1 MRTKAGSKG
10 FTLIEVVTVV
20 AIIGILSAVVLP
32 TIMATIPRYRLRAEA
47 RELLI
52 NFKKAKIEAVKHNR
66 DAVILFTDAVGSQ
79 GGSYQMFV
87 NMDKDTS
94 TPHTFDA
101 GDISLGGNQVGQ
113 NMKLVSNF
121 TNDQAGFD
129 SRGMPLQFNTV
140 DIGTSDG
147 KRTYQVIVSSA
158 GNVRLQ

>member
-1 MRTKAGSKG
+1 
-10 FTLIEVVTVV
+10 
-20 AIIGILSAVVLP
+20 
-32 TIMATIPRYRLRAEA
+32 MATIPRYRLRAEA

-87 NMDKDTS
+87 NMDKDTT

-101 GDISLGGNQVGQ
+101 GDIPLGGNQVGK
-113 NMKLVSNF
+113 NMKLVSSF

-129 SRGMPLQFNTV
+129 SRGMPFNLIRRLLERV
-140 DIGTSDG
+140 MANEPINL
-147 KRTYQVIVSSA
+147 IVSSA